1 MLEGMAEFFAARVDG
16 YDEHMR
22 RDIEGA
28 AEFYPFTAALLP
40 KPPETRLLDLG
51 CGTGL
56 ELEDYFRLGGEGQVT
71 GIDLSGEM
79 LAALAAKF
87 PGRRLKLIR
96 GSYLELPFGEG
107 RFDAAVSVESLHHFP
122 PAEKLALYG
131 KLRRALTETG
141 YFVLTDYFAASDEE
155 EEAFFAE
162 LAGLRR
168 AQGIGEGEL
177 CHFDT
182 PLTVAHESE
191 LLRRAG
197 FRSVQIMKSWGATAA
212 LLARCGQPREKQTKE
227 KAYEA

>member
-1 MLEGMAEFFAARVDG
+1 MLEGMAEFFAARLDG

-28 AEFYPFTAALLP
+28 AEFYPFTASLLP
-40 KPPETRLLDLG
+40 KEAGTRLLDLG

-56 ELEDYFRLGGEGQVT
+56 ELEDYFRRGGEGSVT
-71 GIDLSGEM
+71 GIDLSPEM

-87 PGRRLKLIR
+87 PRRDLTLIR
-96 GSYLELPFGEG
+96 GSYLTLPLGEG
-107 RFDAAVSVESLHHFP
+107 CFDAAVSVESLHHFP
-122 PAEKLALYG
+122 AADKLALYAR
-131 KLRRALTETG
+131 LRRALTPAG

-155 EEAFFAE
+155 ETAFFAE
-162 LAGLRR
+162 LDALRR

-182 PLTVAHESE
+182 PLTVPHEAA

-197 FRSVQIMKSWGATAA
+197 FPSVEVLKSWGATST
-212 LLARCGQPREKQTKE
+212 LLARCEEKENNDKGE
-227 KAYEA
+227 WI